1 MHKYTKILTTHPNTR
16 SAGHIFPESKD
27 LCPLCNWDEACLVG
41 LGCEWMLPILLF
53 HPGRVCC
60 FGPVPCIVSFSS
72 SPSST
77 WLPFCRFFIPQTSL
91 AFAGCLEHTAMVH
104 SCFFYGSPSCAVLA
118 HSPFFSPIPFW
129 TPSCDSLLW
138 RAAERAGG
146 RNRRGWW
153 EIGQPKVSQ
162 AIFAG
167 GLIV

>member
-1 MHKYTKILTTHPNTR
+1 MPKYTKILTTHPNTR

-104 SCFFYGSPSCAVLA
+104 SCFFTGHPRALCLHTLPFSLPFPFELHHVIPCCGELPRGQVVETEGADGKLDNPRLA
-118 HSPFFSPIPFW
+118 RR
-129 TPSCDSLLW
+129 SLL
-138 RAAERAGG
+138 ED
-146 RNRRGWW
+146 
-153 EIGQPKVSQ
+153 
-162 AIFAG
+162 
-167 GLIV
+167 